1 MGPNQAFGP
10 WRPRRAGW
18 SERTPDL
25 VKHSTFPADWTITI
39 GWMHPPT
46 PSFTASGTRQTLRRW
61 NARPL
66 PVIGAWVAGSLA
78 AATVL
83 LLAVLG
89 ISAVV
94 PGHGRPQLH
103 VPPLEPGGA
112 RDVLHILGHNL
123 LVLALHAM
131 ACVAGFI
138 AGSSLPLQA
147 REHRGIVKRI
157 HEHGGPIA
165 MAFVVAATTFS
176 LSAQAY
182 ELGDE
187 RRVVASALHA
197 SPDVLL
203 VGLLPHALPELVAL
217 FLPLA
222 AWIVASRRG
231 EWDELLAA
239 TVVTVTI
246 AIPVLVITAL
256 WEVYVAPHILHA
268 LIRY

>member
-1 MGPNQAFGP
+1 MDASAYAFVHGI
-10 WRPRRAGW
+10 R
-18 SERTPDL
+18 
-25 VKHSTFPADWTITI
+25 
-39 GWMHPPT
+39 
-46 PSFTASGTRQTLRRW
+46 GTRQTLRRW

-66 PVIGAWVAGSLA
+66 PVIGAWAAGSLL

-89 ISAVV
+89 ISAIV
-94 PGHGRPQLH
+94 PGPGVVRTHI
-103 VPPLEPGGA
+103 PPLEPGDA
-112 RDVLHILGHNL
+112 HDVLAILGRNS

-147 REHRGIVKRI
+147 REHRGIVKMI
-157 HEHGGPIA
+157 HERGGPIA
-165 MAFVVAATTFS
+165 IAIVIAATTFS

-182 ELGDE
+182 VLGVSVS
-187 RRVVASALHA
+187 RVAFALHA
-197 SPDVLL
+197 SPLVLL
-203 VGLLPHALPELVAL
+203 LALLPHALPELVAL

-222 AWIVASRRG
+222 AWILASRRG
-231 EWDELLAA
+231 DWEELLAA

-256 WEVYVAPHILHA
+256 WEVYAAPHILHA